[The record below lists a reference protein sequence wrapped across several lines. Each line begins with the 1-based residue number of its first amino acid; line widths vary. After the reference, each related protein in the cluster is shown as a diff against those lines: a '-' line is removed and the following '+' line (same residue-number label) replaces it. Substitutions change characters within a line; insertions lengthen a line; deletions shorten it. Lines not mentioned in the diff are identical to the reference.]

1 MTANKQHNNILLAV
15 IGFIAVI
22 AIVATIGYFTID
34 KEENIIQGQVEVTE
48 YRVSSK
54 VPGRILELRAKEGDF
69 VHKGDVLA
77 IIDAPE
83 VKAKKVQAESARN
96 AASALHEMADNGARE
111 ETIRGAFELLQQAKA
126 ANDIARKTFERVNN
140 LYNEGVVTAQKRDE
154 AQAAVEA
161 TNAQVKAAQSQ
172 YDMARNG
179 ARIEERKASSAQV
192 SQASGAIMEV
202 NSYLNETVQ
211 VAQMD
216 GEVSEVYPKVGELV
230 GTGTPIM
237 TVSMLD
243 DQWATFNI
251 RENQLKGLALG
262 SEVTVFVPALDKEV
276 KMKVYYMKDKGSFA
290 VWKATKANGQ
300 YDQKTFEVKARPLK
314 KLEGVRPGMSVI
326 LKKSDLSEKTQEAVK
341 PEKK

>member
-1 MTANKQHNNILLAV
+1 MTAKQQHNNILLAIAGFSIVV
-15 IGFIAVI
+15 I
-22 AIVATIGYFTID
+22 IVALIGYLAID
-34 KEENIIQGQVEVTE
+34 REPNVIQGQMEVEE

-54 VPGRILELRAKEGDF
+54 VPGRILELRAKEGDY
-69 VHKGDVLA
+69 VHKGDILA

-96 AASALHEMADNGARE
+96 AASAIHEMADNGARE

-140 LYNEGVVTAQKRDE
+140 LYKEGVATAQRRDE

-179 ARIEERKASSAQV
+179 ARQEERKASSAQV
-192 SQASGAIMEV
+192 NQASGAIMEV

-211 VAQMD
+211 VALMD

-230 GTGTPIM
+230 GTGSPIM

-251 RENQLKGLALG
+251 REDQLKGMAIG
-262 SEVTVFVPALDKEV
+262 SELKAFIPALDKNV
-276 KMKVYYMKDKGSFA
+276 KMKVFYIKDKGSFA
-290 VWKATKANGQ
+290 VWKATKASGQ
-300 YDQKTFEVKARPLK
+300 YDQKTFEVKARPIQK
-314 KLEGVRPGMSVI
+314 VDSIRPGMSVI
-326 LKKSDLSEKTQEAVK
+326 LK
-341 PEKK
+341 